1 FEVNAEEVMAH
12 GRIDAVLE
20 LPNRIYIIEFKM
32 TSAQVALD
40 QIQARGYDRP
50 YRASG
55 KPVVLIGIAFDKEK
69 RAIGDWKSEP
79 VTEQSQ
85 RNQ

>member
-1 FEVNAEEVMAH
+1 MQK
-12 GRIDAVLE
+12 
-20 LPNRIYIIEFKM
+20 LPIGIQFFDSLREGNFLYIIEFKM

-40 QIQARGYDRP
+40 QIRARGYDRP

-79 VTEQSQ
+79 AAEQPTAAAE
-85 RNQ
+85 